1 MLPWVFA
8 VVSLCAGQEEGSDA
22 GLSLTIT
29 ALESGG
35 AGAQILGPWLC
46 AQHLRDLASALRLKV
61 LLRSGEQG
69 LWSGPH
75 GAILLIRL
83 SKLFGKDDREVL

>member
-1 MLPWVFA
+1 MWPPVFA
-8 VVSLCAGQEEGSDA
+8 IISLCLGQEETSDA

-35 AGAQILGPWLC
+35 AGVQILGSWLC
-46 AQHLRDLASALRLKV
+46 AQHLRDPASALRLKV
-61 LLRSGEQG
+61 LLRSEEQG
-69 LWSGPH
+69 LLSAPH

-83 SKLFGKDDREVL
+83 SKLFREDDREVL